1 MVDFLDIKIHLRG
14 ILMFDIKNDK
24 IFSSKFINDENIDET
39 HFLFL
44 ELCNLENKKKFI
56 DTITVINFLT
66 DYKNF
71 FNKKTELNVIGEYSI
86 YHKHILSIIQTIKT
100 LNFNLKISLYNFVD
114 YSILERIININPE
127 VMFKF
132 CFTIDTDYEN
142 FKEYIKEIKNFK
154 KNFYIVLGLPNNS
167 TFPIEESEFKKFLT
181 FLDDFDILYDFD
193 IFRKNHQ
200 EEIGAFFKNKSPEYI
215 QKNILINNENYISIN
230 EIKELEKSPFMG
242 MTCDAVFKSFIFSSD
257 GKIQPWC
264 YNYKKNYIYIY
275 KNENSFKEIL
285 NNVPNI
291 CNLERCTCSCTIK
304 YSKKLT

>member
-24 IFSSKFINDENIDET
+24 IFSSKFINDENIDEI

-56 DTITVINFLT
+56 DTISVINFLT

-71 FNKKTELNVIGEYSI
+71 FNKKTELNIIGEYSI
-86 YHKHILSIIQTIKT
+86 YHKHILSIIQSIKT

-154 KNFYIVLGLPNNS
+154 KNFYIVLGLPNKSSN
-167 TFPIEESEFKKFLT
+167 IEESEFKKFLT

-193 IFRKNHQ
+193 IFRKNRQ
-200 EEIGAFFKNKSPEYI
+200 EEIGDFFKNKSPEYI

-230 EIKELEKSPFMG
+230 EIKELEKNPYMG
-242 MTCDAVFKSFIFSSD
+242 MKCDAVFKSFIFSSE

-264 YNYKKNYIYIY
+264 YNYKKNYIYNY
-275 KNENSFKEIL
+275 KNETSFKEIL

-291 CNLERCTCSCTIK
+291 CNLERCSCSCTIK